1 MEYLTKKQIINYAR
15 WVYNECD
22 EPICEIEWLV
32 QQILDTKNN
41 KTEIIKDFTES
52 VKDGLFMNELD

>member
-1 MEYLTKKQIINYAR
+1 MKYLTEKQIVDYAK

-22 EPICEIEWLV
+22 DPISEIEWLV

-52 VKDGLFMNELD
+52 VNLNNN